1 MYTTVSFDDFANA
14 FERKGQADQFSHDG
28 LSALFDYLEQSEEGL
43 GMPIELD
50 VIALCC
56 EYAEVEADELDEA
69 GEVIAELP
77 NGSFLCNAY

>member
-14 FERKGQADQFSHDG
+14 FERKGRGDQFSRAG
-28 LSALFDYLEQSEEGL
+28 LRALFDYLEQSEEDL
-43 GMPIELD
+43 DMPLELD

-56 EYAEVEADELDEA
+56 EYAEADELDEA

>member
-14 FERKGQADQFSHDG
+14 FERKGRGDQFSPAG
-28 LSALFDYLEQSEEGL
+28 LRALFDHLEQEEDAMNL
-43 GMPIELD
+43 SIELD

-77 NGSFLCNAY
+77 NGSFLCAAY

>member
-14 FERKGQADQFSHDG
+14 FERKGRGDQFSRAG
-28 LSALFDYLEQSEEGL
+28 LRALFDYLEQSEEDL
-43 GMPIELD
+43 DMPLELD

-69 GEVIAELP
+69 GEVIAELS
-77 NGSFLCNAY
+77 NGSFLCYAY

>member
-14 FERKGQADQFSHDG
+14 FERKGRGDRFSRAG
-28 LSALFDYLEQSEEGL
+28 LRALFDYLEQMEEETGEQ
-43 GMPIELD
+43 IELD

-56 EYAEVEADELDEA
+56 DYTEVDSDDLDEA

-77 NGSFLCNAY
+77 NGSFLCYVY

>member
-1 MYTTVSFDDFANA
+1 MYVTVSFDGFVNA
-14 FERKGQADQFSHDG
+14 FERKGRANQFSHDG
-28 LSALFDYLEQSEEGL
+28 LSALFDHLEQGEDAMNLS
-43 GMPIELD
+43 IELD

-77 NGSFLCNAY
+77 NGSFLCYAY

>member
-1 MYTTVSFDDFANA
+1 MYTTLTFSDFANS
-14 FERKGQADQFSHDG
+14 FERKGRADQFSIAG
-28 LSALFDYLEQSEEGL
+28 LSALFDYLEQMEEETGEQ
-43 GMPIELD
+43 IELD

-77 NGSFLCNAY
+77 NGSFLCYR